1 MSISKKEDIVAR
13 TVHGSFFLID
23 ITDNYSGDKCSLY
36 EINQTGMFIWNS
48 IDGSR
53 SVRELA
59 ELLQDA
65 IIDDVDIDLIYQ
77 DVTEF
82 VSDLLEKHFVEM

>member
-1 MSISKKEDIVAR
+1 MAISKKEGIVAR

-48 IDGSR
+48 MDGSR

-77 DVTEF
+77 DVKEF
-82 VSDLLEKHFVEM
+82 VLDLLEKHFVEM

>member
-1 MSISKKEDIVAR
+1 MAISKKEGIVAR
-13 TVHGSFFLID
+13 TIHGSFFLID

-36 EINQTGMFIWNS
+36 EINQTGMFIWNH
-48 IDGSR
+48 IDDSR

-59 ELLQDA
+59 ELLRDA
-65 IIDDVDIDLIYQ
+65 IVDDVDIELIYQ

-82 VSDLLEKHFVEM
+82 VSDLQKKQFLEM

>member
-1 MSISKKEDIVAR
+1 
-13 TVHGSFFLID
+13 
-23 ITDNYSGDKCSLY
+23 
-36 EINQTGMFIWNS
+36 MFIWNR

-59 ELLQDA
+59 ELLRDA
-65 IIDDVDIDLIYQ
+65 IVDDVDIELIYQ

-82 VSDLLEKHFVEM
+82 VSDLQEKHFLEM

>member
-1 MSISKKEDIVAR
+1 MAISKKEGIVAR

-48 IDGSR
+48 MDGSR

-77 DVTEF
+77 DVKEF
-82 VSDLLEKHFVEM
+82 VLYLLEKHFVEM

>member
-1 MSISKKEDIVAR
+1 MAISKKEGIVAR
-13 TVHGSFFLID
+13 TIHGSFFLID

-36 EINQTGMFIWNS
+36 EINQTGMFIWNH

-59 ELLQDA
+59 ELLRDA
-65 IIDDVDIDLIYQ
+65 IVDDVDIELIYQ

-82 VSDLLEKHFVEM
+82 VSDLQKKQFFEM

>member
-1 MSISKKEDIVAR
+1 MAISKKEGIVAR
-13 TVHGSFFLID
+13 TIHGSFLLID

-36 EINQTGMFIWNS
+36 EINQTGMFIWNH

-59 ELLQDA
+59 ELLRDA
-65 IIDDVDIDLIYQ
+65 IVDDVDIELIYQ

-82 VSDLLEKHFVEM
+82 VSDLQKKQFLEM

>member
-1 MSISKKEDIVAR
+1 MAISKKEGIVAR
-13 TVHGSFFLID
+13 TIHGSFFLID

-36 EINQTGMFIWNS
+36 EINQTGMFIWNH

-59 ELLQDA
+59 ELLRDA
-65 IIDDVDIDLIYQ
+65 IVDDVDIELIYQ

-82 VSDLLEKHFVEM
+82 VSDLQKKQFLEM

>member
-1 MSISKKEDIVAR
+1 MAISKKEGIVAR
-13 TVHGSFFLID
+13 TIHGSFFLID
-23 ITDNYSGDKCSLY
+23 IADNYSGDKCSLY
-36 EINQTGMFIWNS
+36 EINQTGMFIWNR

-59 ELLQDA
+59 ELLRDA
-65 IIDDVDIDLIYQ
+65 IVDDVDIELIYQ

-82 VSDLLEKHFVEM
+82 VSDLQEKHFLEM

>member
-1 MSISKKEDIVAR
+1 MAISKKEGIVAR

-77 DVTEF
+77 DVKEF
-82 VSDLLEKHFVEM
+82 VLDLLEKHFVEM